1 MLNYMSA
8 FGRDA
13 EFTVDYGGGISKNK
27 IRLTVP
33 GNPVDPFSLT
43 ENASDEEQGL
53 ANILLRIGQRPK
65 WKYARGVNTII
76 YTLEKRSIPD
86 WGKLLAAIIAAVVL
100 GLAVRMLPE
109 NISTV
114 LQKDIIEPLLQT
126 FLGFLNAVAGPMIFL
141 SVVWGIYS
149 IGDAS
154 TFSEVGRR
162 ICVRYLLYLL
172 IMTVLVALI
181 SLPFFSLQIG
191 NAQNGSQYSELY
203 QMVLNIIP
211 NNRFTPFSRSNT
223 LQIMTICA
231 SNCLPNMASN
241 GEGTGKTGRTTNIL
255 RFPPL

>member
-1 MLNYMSA
+1 MKSRA
-8 FGRDA
+8 WR
-13 EFTVDYGGGISKNK
+13 
-27 IRLTVP
+27 
-33 GNPVDPFSLT
+33 
-43 ENASDEEQGL
+43 
-53 ANILLRIGQRPK
+53 NILLRIGQRPK

-86 WGKLLAAIIAAVVL
+86 WGRLLAAIIAAVVL
-100 GLAVRMLPE
+100 GLAVRLLPE

-172 IMTVLVALI
+172 IMTVLVALL

-211 NNRFTPFSRSNT
+211 NNLFTPFSRSNT